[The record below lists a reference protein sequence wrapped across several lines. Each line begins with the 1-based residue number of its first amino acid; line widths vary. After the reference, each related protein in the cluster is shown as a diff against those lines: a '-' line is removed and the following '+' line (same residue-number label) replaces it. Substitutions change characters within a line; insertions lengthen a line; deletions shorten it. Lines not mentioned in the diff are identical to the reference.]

1 MKILALEST
10 AAAAGA
16 AVLEDG
22 RLLAESYQNI
32 KLTHSQTLLPM
43 VRDMLRNA
51 QIPMEQI
58 GCFAVAAGPGSFT
71 GVRIGVS
78 AVKGMAFGK
87 HAPCVPVS
95 TLLSM
100 AYLFTGSHTYV
111 CTAMDARCGQV
122 YNALFEVN
130 GNTVTRLTE
139 DRAIPVTQ
147 LAAEIESMDHTWV
160 VTGDGAELAM
170 KTLSATG
177 KALLAPLHLRYQH
190 ASGVAM
196 AAQDALTRGETVTD
210 AQLVPF
216 YLRPPQAERE
226 LALKK
231 RKEEQ
236 K

>member
-16 AVLEDG
+16 AVWEDG
-22 RLLAESYQNI
+22 RLLAEAYQNI
-32 KLTHSQTLLPM
+32 RLTHSQTLLPM
-43 VRDMLRNA
+43 VRDLLRNA

-87 HAPCVPVS
+87 NAPCVPVS
-95 TLLSM
+95 TLLAM
-100 AYLFTGSHTYV
+100 AYLFTGGHTYV

-122 YNALFEVN
+122 YNALFEVD
-130 GNTVTRLTE
+130 GMTVTRLTE
-139 DRAIPVTQ
+139 DRALPLTE
-147 LAAEIESMDHTWV
+147 LAAELGASEHTWV

-170 KTLSATG
+170 KTLAATG
-177 KALLAPLHLRYQH
+177 KVVLAPPHLRWQH
-190 ASGVAM
+190 AAGVAM
-196 AAQDALTRGETVTD
+196 AAQEALNRSETVTD
-210 AQLVPF
+210 AQLEPF

-231 RKEEQ
+231 ERKM
-236 K
+236 